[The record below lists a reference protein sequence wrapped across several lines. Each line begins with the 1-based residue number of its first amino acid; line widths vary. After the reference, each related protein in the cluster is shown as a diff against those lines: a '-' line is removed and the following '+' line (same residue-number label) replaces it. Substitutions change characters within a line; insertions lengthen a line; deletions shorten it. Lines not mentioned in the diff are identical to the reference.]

1 MKWFWRF
8 GIPGLV
14 VVVLLVLYWTY
25 SSNNDRQYAKIKRG
39 NIVESVYGIGTVKS
53 DRDYVLKIGV
63 SSVVDERWVREGDFV
78 SKDQKLIKLQDL
90 PIFKAPFNGVVSSLN
105 YNVGESVFPQAPI
118 LTLTDMEN
126 RYLKVSLEQTG
137 ALKVKPGLKARI
149 NFEGLRNQTFR
160 GEVVSVYSSEDRL
173 LLRIQF
179 DELPSN
185 ILPGMSADVAV
196 VIGEIQDVLLVPVSA
211 ISVGEVTLK
220 SGKKIQ
226 IQIGVADGAM
236 AQLTSSNL
244 KEGDEVILNAS
255 SSH

>member
-1 MKWFWRF
+1 
-8 GIPGLV
+8 
-14 VVVLLVLYWTY
+14 
-25 SSNNDRQYAKIKRG
+25 
-39 NIVESVYGIGTVKS
+39 
-53 DRDYVLKIGV
+53 
-63 SSVVDERWVREGDFV
+63 
-78 SKDQKLIKLQDL
+78 
-90 PIFKAPFNGVVSSLN
+90 
-105 YNVGESVFPQAPI
+105 PI

-137 ALKVKPGLKARI
+137 ALKVKHGLKARI
-149 NFEGLRNQTFR
+149 NFEGLRNQTFN
-160 GEVVSVYSSEDRL
+160 GEVVSVYSNKDRL

-179 DELPSN
+179 DSLPTN

-196 VIGEIQDVLLVPVSA
+196 VIGEIQDVLLIPVSA